1 MEKKKYFTV
10 FCINISV
17 AAWQSNFSF
26 GINNGCYWSV
36 LSVNIVKISTIFLK
50 KENSVLSSYFPVSPV
65 PTSCLEIFVFPVSL
79 PPKLFYQAHEVL
91 VSITVAL
98 RR

>member
-1 MEKKKYFTV
+1 MAV
-10 FCINISV
+10 F
-17 AAWQSNFSF
+17 NFSF

-36 LSVNIVKISTIFLK
+36 LSVSIVKISAIFLK
-50 KENSVLSSYFPVSPV
+50 KKTLFLAVTSLFLLFLLVFLKYLYFQ
-65 PTSCLEIFVFPVSL
+65 CLIL
-79 PPKLFYQAHEVL
+79 PPKLFHQAHEVL